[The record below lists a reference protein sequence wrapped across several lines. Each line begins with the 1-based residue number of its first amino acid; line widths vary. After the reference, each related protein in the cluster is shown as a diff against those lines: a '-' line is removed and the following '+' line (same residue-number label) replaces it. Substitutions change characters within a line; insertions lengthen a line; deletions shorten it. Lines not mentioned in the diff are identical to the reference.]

1 MQSCRNGKMVM
12 QGKHPHVLV
21 YLVSPVQP
29 KNPNVCR
36 WGFIAVPNPF
46 YRMVSC
52 IMLSYS
58 EVLRRLLCSLSC
70 NIGEDLHLQLSPI
83 PNQPPK

>member
-21 YLVSPVQP
+21 HLVSPVQP
-29 KNPNVCR
+29 KKPNVCR
-36 WGFIAVPNPF
+36 WDFIAVPDPF

-52 IMLSYS
+52 IMLSY
-58 EVLRRLLCSLSC
+58 RRFFVVCSAAS
-70 NIGEDLHLQLSPI
+70 HVT
-83 PNQPPK
+83 